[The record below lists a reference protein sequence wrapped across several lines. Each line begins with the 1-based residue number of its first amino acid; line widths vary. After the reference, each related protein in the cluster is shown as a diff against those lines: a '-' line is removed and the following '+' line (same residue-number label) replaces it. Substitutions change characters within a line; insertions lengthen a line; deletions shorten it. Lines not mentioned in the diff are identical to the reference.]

1 MRFSDL
7 FHRINKISILSPSH
21 SNALLLC
28 GLCLG
33 MLAFGACG
41 EPSPTSAIEKQ
52 QEENP
57 FFVCDMLS
65 NKIHSIGFV
74 MKINNRKP
82 QVIRDETLDFYQAN
96 DYQVAWDQSNAE
108 QVLDLLYK
116 SNEHGFEPSNY
127 RAVEID
133 TLIREIFVDKKY
145 SGEEALLR
153 QLDLDII
160 LTASALS
167 YITDVSYGRYSHK
180 WDLKNKTTDLS
191 QKLIDAFH
199 SESLGEAVAGVVARP
214 GSYKGL
220 ASALK
225 HYRQI
230 AENGGLQKVEAG
242 TLSSKKET
250 KSSKQLAKLL
260 KQTQDYD
267 EENASGSFT
276 PALKEALHKF
286 QERNGL
292 VASNS
297 LNKSTLKAL
306 NRPIDEIISLL
317 TLNMD
322 RHRWLPD
329 ELGEK
334 YVFVNIPDFKVDI
347 VEKEKSILD
356 MRVVVGD
363 VTSPTPVFTEDM
375 THVVFSPVWNIPTSI
390 SHEQILD
397 YLHHNPGFIYVSDVE
412 VYHKGEKITDPYA
425 VDWKEAQNNRRDYSF
440 KQKPTNQNALGDVK
454 FMFPNKHA
462 VYLHDTPS
470 KDAFYQRYRAESAGC
485 VRVEKPAEMAVALL
499 EDKGWSLGGVQKA
512 MNGTKQKYTYLSKPV
527 PVYLY
532 YFTAWVDE
540 SGTLQFRSDV
550 YGQDRRQLKTL
561 ETS

>member
-1 MRFSDL
+1 MHFYDL
-7 FHRINKISILSPSH
+7 NSILKPKLPS
-21 SNALLLC
+21 SIVYGIFILMMAF
-28 GLCLG
+28 
-33 MLAFGACG
+33 LACDKTGPA
-41 EPSPTSAIEKQ
+41 TAIEKQ

-57 FFVCDMLS
+57 HFLCDMMS
-65 NKIHSIGFV
+65 NKIHSIGFM
-74 MKINNRKP
+74 MKINNRNP
-82 QVIRDETLDFYQAN
+82 QVIRDETLDFYEAN
-96 DYQVAWDQSNAE
+96 GYQPAWDKQKAN

-116 SNEHGFEPSNY
+116 SDEHGFESANY

-133 TLIREIFVDKKY
+133 TLISQIFIDKKY
-145 SGEEALLR
+145 SGDEALMR
-153 QLDLDII
+153 QLDLDMM

-167 YITDVSYGRYSHK
+167 YITDVSYGRYTHK

-191 QKLIDAFH
+191 QELIDAFH
-199 SESLGEAVAGVVARP
+199 SKNLGQAVAGVVARP
-214 GSYKGL
+214 NSYKGL
-220 ASALK
+220 ANELK

-230 AENGGLQKVEAG
+230 AKEGNLQKIDAG
-242 TLSSKKET
+242 SLSLNKAT

-260 KQTQDYD
+260 KQTRDYSED
-267 EENASGSFT
+267 NTDGTFT
-276 PALKEALHKF
+276 PALKKALNKF

-292 VASNS
+292 IASNS

-306 NRPIDEIISLL
+306 NRPIKDIVSLL

-347 VEKEKSILD
+347 IENEKSVLD

-363 VTSPTPVFTEDM
+363 VTSPTPVFTQDM
-375 THVVFSPVWNIPTSI
+375 THLVFSPVWNIPTSI

-397 YLHHNPGFIYVSDVE
+397 YLHYNPGLLYVSDVE
-412 VYHKGEKITDPYA
+412 VYHKGEKVTDLYS
-425 VDWKEAQNNRRDYSF
+425 VDWEDAQKNRKEYTF

-454 FMFPNKHA
+454 FMFPNKYA

-470 KDAFYQRYRAESAGC
+470 KDSFYQRYRAESAGC
-485 VRVEKPAEMAVALL
+485 VRVEKPAEMAETLL
-499 EDKGWSLGGVQKA
+499 KDKGWSLGGIQKA
-512 MNGTKQKYTYLSKPV
+512 MNGTKQKYAYLSKPV

-540 SGTLQFRSDV
+540 AGTLQFRSDV